1 MTSALRLPRTELRTP
16 LGLLLVYSAFTE
28 AKSSAAAC
36 CFVSLEAA
44 QASNCQ
50 RRLVFP
56 QGPRRADDDTDS
68 FALSFVNVPS
78 QLLPF
83 ATHSS

>member
-16 LGLLLVYSAFTE
+16 LGRLLVYSAFTE

-50 RRLVFP
+50 RFSLK
-56 QGPRRADDDTDS
+56 GPEELMMTRT
-68 FALSFVNVPS
+68 LSLYP
-78 QLLPF
+78 L
-83 ATHSS
+83 